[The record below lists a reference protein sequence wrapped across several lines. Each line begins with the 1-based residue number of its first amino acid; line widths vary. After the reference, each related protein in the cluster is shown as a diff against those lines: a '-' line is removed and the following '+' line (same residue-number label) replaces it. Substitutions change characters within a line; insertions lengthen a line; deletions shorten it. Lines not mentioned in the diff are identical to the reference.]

1 MEKNILVEV
10 NRMREL
16 MGKSSLILEGE
27 GDILKYIE
35 RIFASEGDDAIKS
48 IVKTVDSEVD
58 NALLVL
64 NRKKSGKKVTKAD
77 LENAYKIIKTKIE
90 PNKLVDNLISKNLLD
105 VNFKNA
111 IDTIKDKANKG
122 NLSISQYE
130 NLIDKYIDNAMIGV
144 DDMTRNAFK
153 KKFKSEIPTGM
164 KSVEELSKTSLDK
177 MKSEFPEIFET
188 KLGGMFLKNPDKVK
202 RLEDQ
207 IIAGWKNSGLN
218 KEQILDQVKK
228 EGDEMITALKKSKLT
243 SEDKSKITT
252 WWNKFSVSK
261 QWKDASKVGS
271 LVLLVYVVILFIS
284 NSSKYGN
291 PIGGAAAT
299 AVEVGSEFIKG
310 AAKSTVNQLQGDTT
324 QTTKPSEPI
333 KSDTTK
339 PSEPI
344 KSDTTKPSEPIKS
357 DTTKTTRPTLEL

>member
-1 MEKNILVEV
+1 MKLTIGCQNNSNKLDIYKKKQIMEKNILVEV

-64 NRKKSGKKVTKAD
+64 NKKKSGKKVTKAD
-77 LENAYKIIKTKIE
+77 LENAYRTLKTKIE
-90 PNKLVDNLISKNLLD
+90 PEKLVDNLISKNLLD
-105 VNFKNA
+105 PNFKNGINA
-111 IDTIKDKANKG
+111 IKEKATQG
-122 NLSISQYE
+122 GLSIFQYE
-130 NLIDKYIDNAMIGV
+130 NLIDKYIDNAMVGV

-228 EGDEMITALKKSKLT
+228 EGDDMISLLNKSKL
-243 SEDKSKITT
+243 SGEDKSKITT
-252 WWNKFSVSK
+252 WWNKFSASK
-261 QWKDASKVGS
+261 LWKDSLKVGS
-271 LVLLVYVVILFIS
+271 LVLLVYVIILSIL
-284 NSSKYGN
+284 NTIKYGN
-291 PIGGAAAT
+291 PIGQKAAFKPIY
-299 AVEVGSEFIKG
+299 EVPQS
-310 AAKSTVNQLQGDTT
+310 S
-324 QTTKPSEPI
+324 PI
-333 KSDTTK
+333 
-339 PSEPI
+339 
-344 KSDTTKPSEPIKS
+344 
-357 DTTKTTRPTLEL
+357 LH